1 MEEDASSRR
10 SVAELAGRFKDSAP
24 PHDAAGQGSEKPVR
38 RRPPRSLQLPKTQDQ
53 EEPPGLIS
61 PLPAK
66 AKRNSGLI
74 EKLQANLA
82 LSPSALLP
90 SPKSPGFR
98 LLPPIFPPPSPGSTP
113 GTTVP
118 TLPTP
123 TSPSPVA
130 ASPITEEE
138 GPVSFETPP
147 TVEDGSILSNS
158 NIKGRA
164 RHSIRR
170 RPPSRRHRQ
179 SSSGEESS
187 SANEGGVKSLSSPG
201 EPEDQTLGGGEVFKQ
216 DGETVEVMEEE
227 TEGSTC
233 PEKNRSDKDDHQ
245 EIREEEKEG
254 GEEVAR
260 GGVGSSSGEK
270 EEEGEAQDTETTDL
284 TEVETKTDDKEEKTE
299 ETAAHSSVR

>member
-24 PHDAAGQGSEKPVR
+24 PHDAAGQGTEKPVR

-53 EEPPGLIS
+53 EEPPDVIS

-66 AKRNSGLI
+66 AKRNSALI
-74 EKLQANLA
+74 ERLQANLA

-98 LLPPIFPPPSPGSTP
+98 VLPPVFPHTSPSSTP
-113 GTTVP
+113 GTSG
-118 TLPTP
+118 P

-130 ASPITEEE
+130 ASPISEEE
-138 GPVSFETPP
+138 GPVSFEAPP
-147 TVEDGSILSNS
+147 TVEDWSILSNS

-179 SSSGEESS
+179 SSSGEEVSI
-187 SANEGGVKSLSSPG
+187 ATEEGAKSLPSPSG
-201 EPEDQTLGGGEVFKQ
+201 PGDKMIRDVFLQ
-216 DGETVEVMEEE
+216 DGETVEVKEDKI
-227 TEGSTC
+227 EGSVC
-233 PEKNRSDKDDHQ
+233 PEKNRSDQDDRQ
-245 EIREEEKEG
+245 ASRGEEKKEREEESAKG
-254 GEEVAR
+254 KA
-260 GGVGSSSGEK
+260 GVGSSLGGK
-270 EEEGEAQDTETTDL
+270 EEEEEAQEQNTEKTAL
-284 TEVETKTDDKEEKTE
+284 TEVAANTDDKEEEQME
-299 ETAAHSSVR
+299 ETASRGSVR